1 LDKNLNTGS
10 ISWTEEK
17 TEEKSR
23 TKIRRKTNFSR
34 GRSEAEL
41 LREGRASLTAQ
52 RVAFRRAAHQVLDRP
67 RLLEDPL
74 ALAIVGREAA
84 RTLATGGMD
93 GGAAGRNLRAFVVVR
108 SRFAEDELARAV
120 ERGVRQYVV
129 LGAGLDTFAYR
140 NPYPELRVFEVDHP
154 ATQEWKRERLE
165 TEGITVPESVTY
177 APVNFERQTVDE
189 GLRLAGFQAD
199 AAAFFS
205 WLGVTPYLK
214 PETVLATFRRIIGMS
229 SENGVAFDYAVPRSS
244 LGLVSRMAFDVL
256 ARRVAAAGEPF
267 RGFFEPAELAGE
279 LRGMGFRHVED
290 LGGEQI
296 NKRYFA
302 GRTDGLRVR
311 GGMGRLMSARG

>member
-1 LDKNLNTGS
+1 
-10 ISWTEEK
+10 
-17 TEEKSR
+17 
-23 TKIRRKTNFSR
+23 
-34 GRSEAEL
+34 
-41 LREGRASLTAQ
+41 
-52 RVAFRRAAHQVLDRP
+52 
-67 RLLEDPL
+67 LLEDPL

-84 RTLATGGMD
+84 GTLATGGMD
-93 GGAAGRNLRAFVVVR
+93 GGAAARYLRAFVVVR

-120 ERGVRQYVV
+120 EQGVRQYVV

-140 NPYPELRVFEVDHP
+140 NPYPDLRVFEVDHP
-154 ATQEWKRERLE
+154 DTQEWKRERLE

-189 GLRLAGFQAD
+189 GLRLAGFQSH

-229 SENGVAFDYAVPRSS
+229 SGNGVAFDYAVPRST
-244 LGLVSRMAFDVL
+244 LGLLGRMAFDAL

-290 LGGEQI
+290 LGCEQI

>member
-1 LDKNLNTGS
+1 
-10 ISWTEEK
+10 
-17 TEEKSR
+17 
-23 TKIRRKTNFSR
+23 
-34 GRSEAEL
+34 
-41 LREGRASLTAQ
+41 
-52 RVAFRRAAHQVLDRP
+52 
-67 RLLEDPL
+67 
-74 ALAIVGREAA
+74 
-84 RTLATGGMD
+84 
-93 GGAAGRNLRAFVVVR
+93 
-108 SRFAEDELARAV
+108 
-120 ERGVRQYVV
+120 VRQYVV